1 MMRLLA
7 ASTLFVLALP
17 LQAQETRFA
26 RTLESGDRLE
36 IRNVNG
42 PVRVTQASGSQAEVI
57 VTKRVKRGNGELVKA
72 ILEEERGVMRVCTI
86 YLNQD
91 PNRTTCEGRNSIS
104 QRRGDDVEVEM
115 RYEVRVPKGVQLD
128 GKTINGGL
136 MVEGVDTPARLVTV
150 NGSISFDGVG
160 AHDMETVNGAIEA
173 RFTRAEWSG
182 AVRLKTVNGAVT
194 LSLPEGTDLTL
205 EGRTMN
211 GGINSDFPITMQGRW
226 GPRSFRGTIG
236 RGGRE
241 RRLETI
247 NGGVTIRKL

>member
-1 MMRLLA
+1 MLRSLA
-7 ASTLFVLALP
+7 VPALFLLALP

-26 RTLESGDRLE
+26 RDLRPGDRLE

-42 PVRVTQASGSQAEVI
+42 SVEVTQSNGSQAEVI
-57 VTKRVKRGNGELVKA
+57 VTKRVKRGNGDLVKA

-86 YLNQD
+86 YLNRD
-91 PNRTTCEGRNSIS
+91 PNRTTCDGTNSIS
-104 QRRGDDVEVEM
+104 TRRGEDVEVEM
-115 RYEVRVPKGVQLD
+115 RYEVRVPKGVHLD
-128 GKTINGGL
+128 GKTINGSL
-136 MVEGVDTPARLVTV
+136 TVEGVDTPARLNTV
-150 NGSISFDGVG
+150 NGSIVFDGVG
-160 AHDMETVNGAIEA
+160 AHEMETVNGAISA

-194 LSLPEGTDLTL
+194 LSLPEGADLTL

-241 RRLETI
+241 LRVETL
-247 NGGVTIRKL
+247 NGGVTIRRL

>member
-1 MMRLLA
+1 MLRFLAVPTLL
-7 ASTLFVLALP
+7 FLALP

-26 RTLESGDRLE
+26 RDLQPGDRLE

-42 PVRVTQASGSQAEVI
+42 AVRVTQASGSRAEVI
-57 VTKRVKRGNGELVKA
+57 VTKRVKRGDGDLVKA

-86 YLNQD
+86 YLNRD
-91 PNRTTCEGRNSIS
+91 PNRTTCDGSNAIS
-104 QRRGDDVEVEM
+104 TRRGEDVEVEM

-128 GKTINGGL
+128 GQTVNGGL
-136 MVEGVDTPARLVTV
+136 TVEGVDTPSRLKTV
-150 NGSISFDGVG
+150 NGSIVFDGVG
-160 AHDMETVNGAIEA
+160 AHEMETVNGAISA

-194 LSLPEGTDLTL
+194 LSLPAGADLTL

-211 GGINSDFPITMQGRW
+211 GGVNSDFPVTMQGRW

-241 RRLETI
+241 LQVETL
-247 NGGVTIRKL
+247 NGGVTIRRL